1 MILEIIIFWSL
12 SIVLIIFIC
21 AMLHRKKPPKPIVYL
36 PFDYVSATIHLIDH
50 GFAIKNGMIKNIK
63 SKNLITFRDM
73 SAINYLF
80 TEWDFAYDEVEVHYG
95 PEPKREA

>member
-1 MILEIIIFWSL
+1 MTLEIIICWGL
-12 SIVLIIFIC
+12 SIAIVVFIC
-21 AMLHRKKPPKPIVYL
+21 AMLHRKKPPQPIVYL

-50 GFAIKNGMIKNIK
+50 GFSIKKGVIKNIK

-80 TEWDFAYDEVEVHYG
+80 TEWDFDYEECENG
-95 PEPKREA
+95 FE